1 MAQPNSIFVT
11 PSTTV
16 VEVLQY
22 QTPYTPVI
30 LNSYAYEG
38 QVVSILDG
46 NSSIGVLFS
55 SIVVST
61 GTGTTFPLGAI
72 STLINQPQGFVT
84 LQSQAP
90 NLWTF
95 LNSFPFRNQY
105 LSAGLYNLT
114 TSTFTVA
121 RLSTIQTFTDSL
133 AVEKLVVS
141 GNFAQ
146 SSPITLNQTISS
158 FGNVDLYSS
167 FSVYNSSFFSSGLS
181 TLGAVQLFSTVTVE
195 GNVVSYSSLQFLSSV
210 FISGSLSVVG
220 NVSAGLISLSSG
232 LVTRSLEVTGSS
244 ISTFL
249 NAGSLEVLRQL
260 DAKSEIRVGGDF
272 AASTLVLEN
281 LSTLSSLSIAGN
293 LQAFNTKF
301 YDTVSTQGAFHI
313 NTLLRTTDAE
323 IIVNNALILQS
334 TVTVGTSTQI
344 NGFLSA
350 SFAQLSTLVVLG
362 DFQMTQNNL
371 FYTSTLA
378 VGDNLLTGNFK
389 SLNTR
394 IGETLSTTGSAYVYT
409 GLSSQNLSTLGNT
422 SSLVVYVANSVSS
435 AILSTSGNI
444 IGLGTNT
451 FISGDVNVLGNTF
464 LTQTTGVANTVYG
477 SLIVRKDL
485 IVGGKLQIS
494 SITLPQ
500 EVIANDFFV
509 SSLNVGGQAVFAFT
523 DITNIQASSI
533 GTGGVMYPAFTMDM
547 SNVLETLNFST
558 TLLSTLSFQA
568 RVCPPAVNSNETF
581 FNISSSLAVGHP
593 NVENRF
599 DIGPL
604 AVTSC
609 NMRVSQV
616 LSTSRIESDRI
627 SGLFQ
632 GDGSQLSNTNYRFD
646 IVLKDLTLQSTLFS
660 PSVETSSFTAST
672 IVTTG
677 FIPTSTFQ
685 VNQLS
690 IFGETAFPTY
700 VSTGNQL
707 FSISTPYIAGVVGDG
722 ATYAFPFPQ
731 GSFFDTRNQVRL
743 NTLMALG
750 NNLGTNTT
758 DDPRGVIINYD
769 KIKDL
774 GNNYLSW
781 TLAVGGTLRVDS
793 LPGVPLT
800 FDEFRGDELFLEG
813 GGSFYPNS
821 ITPFYS
827 LTNSGTTYVSSA
839 SINISNL
846 VFLGDTLSTSGASL
860 PNIIQTNAS
869 TLVFNSTLFVNRLNS
884 SVGIN
889 TQPNFTL
896 DVKDSAGALNI
907 VLGTSSI
914 IQNQI
919 ECVNSPAEPVWL
931 AVVGSDPYL
940 RYAYIEDTNYW
951 QSINL
956 GTPIYNIFTTGGRV
970 TPINFD
976 NNLTLSFKNQSY
988 IALGFEEILVNI
1000 ENIYSESSWLPTF
1013 INGFTGRTR
1022 FADAEFNGVFW
1033 VAVGVYSN
1041 DYNNYQQGTIVYS
1054 EDDVGDGWTTIKA
1067 GGFNVNTNYAF
1078 YSQTFETGGRS
1089 VAWNG
1094 ELWVAVGQG
1103 SNSYTGGS
1111 NYGSNS
1117 GSNLATN
1124 NSILYSADGSNWSNA
1139 SSGFGFTENVY
1150 NLNYSGGFGVVW
1162 TGINWVAVGFTA
1174 LDTGILLSSDGK
1186 TWREVTGIGFSN
1198 YYSPGW
1204 GTAIAW
1210 NGNRLVASGY
1220 GSNAFGIDSTDVML
1234 YSDTH
1239 GESWL
1244 TCSGD
1249 MIQASNIVWNGS
1261 YWLACGYNGVTR
1273 SEDGY
1278 QWTFTGLTDSTYGL
1292 MYNSNA
1298 VPVLQVGLNTDLLT
1312 VETVSAPPPFLTVA
1326 VGEESSYGEGNTM
1339 YYSSNGSNWTLVSGP
1354 KLTGA
1359 GNAVANGGGLWVA
1372 VGGTVGGTSNLYTSP
1387 DGQSWSP
1394 VNLDSL
1400 YFYYGNPVMRSVAYL
1415 NNIWLVGT
1423 DFDYS
1428 TYNSIIYSSNGTNWN
1443 APIPSYF
1450 GYASLYYGTY
1460 GFAYGTN
1467 GFTGGNAYLAVGRT
1481 IYYYPALIY
1490 STNLNEWYFGYSSGF
1505 FNNTNLNYDTNVYG
1519 ILYANST
1526 WYAVGEGDYATT
1538 CILYSGDATSW
1549 SNVTFATADFTAAR
1563 AIAYNGTKW
1572 VAVGTTDGSGNTIKY
1587 SGDGTNWSNATGDF
1601 TTAAYS
1607 VIYSSNLSLW
1617 IATGQSAAFDGS
1629 DTIKYSG
1636 DGETWSNNNGTV
1648 FNYGIGVAAGGAGA
1662 ISSILSKRSFYNRL
1676 EVFRDPV
1683 PGVTTR
1689 LGTPYIAYAS
1699 TILDL
1704 NNACQI
1710 DAGTSTNNFKNGTLI
1725 YPFNSTLQNLQTT
1738 NISQSLSTNEF
1749 LFDCPLAIN
1758 TQII

>member
-61 GTGTTFPLGAI
+61 GTGTSFPLGAI

-249 NAGSLEVLRQL
+249 NAGSLEVLTRL

-272 AASTLVLEN
+272 AASTLILEN

-301 YDTVSTQGAFHI
+301 YDTVSTEGAFHI

-362 DFQMTQNNL
+362 DFQMTQNDL

-435 AILSTSGNI
+435 AVLSTSGNI
-444 IGLGTNT
+444 IGSVSSTNT

-464 LTQTTGVANTVYG
+464 LTQATGIANTVYG

-485 IVGGKLQIS
+485 FVGNTLQIS

-558 TLLSTLSFQA
+558 PLLSTLSFQA
-568 RVCPPAVNSNETF
+568 RLCPPAVNSNETF
-581 FNISSSLAVGHP
+581 FNISNSLAVAHP

-627 SGLFQ
+627 SGIFQ

-660 PSVETSSFTAST
+660 PTVETSSFTAST

-685 VNQLS
+685 VNELL
-690 IFGETAFPTY
+690 IFGETAFPEY

-707 FSISTPYIAGVVGDG
+707 FSISTPYIAGVVGDAANYG
-722 ATYAFPFPQ
+722 FFPLPQ
-731 GSFFDTRNQVRL
+731 GSFFDTGNQVRL

-774 GNNYLSW
+774 GNNFLAW

-793 LPGVPLT
+793 LPGVPLA
-800 FDEFRGDELFLEG
+800 FDEFRGDQLFLEG

-827 LTNSGTTYVSSA
+827 LTNSGTTYISSGLI
-839 SINISNL
+839 SLSNL
-846 VFLGDTLSTSGASL
+846 RILGDTLSTSGASI

-869 TLVFNSTLFVNRLNS
+869 TLIFNSTLFVNRLNS

-919 ECVNSPAEPVWL
+919 EFKNSPAEPVWL
-931 AVVGSDPYL
+931 AAVGSDPYL
-940 RYAYIEDTNYW
+940 RYAYIEDTDYW
-951 QSINL
+951 LSINL
-956 GTPIYNIFTTGGRV
+956 GTPIFNIFTTGGMV
-970 TPINFD
+970 APLDLFYFFQGYKFQT
-976 NNLTLSFKNQSY
+976 Y
-988 IALGFEEILVNI
+988 IALGFTTILYNRG
-1000 ENIYSESSWLPTF
+1000 ENILSESSWLPAIF
-1013 INGFTGRTR
+1013 SGNIGRTQ
-1022 FADAEFNGVFW
+1022 FVDAEFNGVFW

-1041 DYNNYQQGTIVYS
+1041 DYMNYPQATIVWS
-1054 EDDVGDGWTTIKA
+1054 DGFFGDSWNPITA

-1103 SNSYTGGS
+1103 SNSYV
-1111 NYGSNS
+1111 GSNS
-1117 GSNLATN
+1117 GNNIITN

-1220 GSNAFGIDSTDVML
+1220 GSNAFDPYNTGVML

-1278 QWTFTGLTDSTYGL
+1278 EWTVTGLTDSTYGL

-1312 VETVSAPPPFLTVA
+1312 VETVSAPPPSVTVA
-1326 VGEESSYGEGNTM
+1326 VGEESSYGAGNTM

-1372 VGGTVGGTSNLYTSP
+1372 VGGNSNYYGTSNLYTSP

-1428 TYNSIIYSSNGTNWN
+1428 TYNSIIYSSNGTSWN

-1450 GYASLYYGTY
+1450 GYASLYIQTR

-1467 GFTGGNAYLAVGRT
+1467 GFTGGNAYLAVGVT
-1481 IYYYPALIY
+1481 IYYYPAIIY
-1490 STNLNEWYFGYSSGF
+1490 STNLNEWYYGYSSGF
-1505 FNNTNLNYDTNVYG
+1505 FNNTNLNYETNVYG

-1526 WYAVGEGDYATT
+1526 WYAVGVGDYATT

-1549 SNVTFATADFTAAR
+1549 SNVTFATADFTAAT

-1572 VAVGTTDGSGNTIKY
+1572 VAVGTTSGSGNTIKY
-1587 SGDGTNWSNATGDF
+1587 SGDGTNWSDATGDF

-1607 VIYSSNLSLW
+1607 VIYNSNLSLW
-1617 IATGQSAAFDGS
+1617 IATGEGNGS

-1648 FNYGIGVAAGGAGA
+1648 FNYGYGVAAGGAGA

-1710 DAGTSTNNFKNGTLI
+1710 DAGANTNNFKNGTLI